1 LRWFL
6 KFRFKKVF
14 SISNFP
20 LWTVLFA
27 IAVLAIY
34 FYINEHARYEA
45 GTELIDIYFA
55 ADISYAH
62 QKVIDEFNKEYHGKI
77 KVITIDLPFKK
88 FSTNERKELLARTL
102 RSNSDRLDV
111 FAVDQIWVPRFAKWS
126 APITNFLPEFRKN
139 DFLKYALETCYYD
152 NKLLAVPL
160 NIDVNMMYYR
170 KDLLEKI
177 PAYDTLKSKLMD
189 SITWN
194 EFLDLSKKFTE
205 NINPF
210 YIFPADDYEGLVVSF
225 MDLILSQDRNYFKNN
240 NFNFNTPIAKKALKL
255 LYDFINVYHISPES
269 VVNFDEAS
277 SYKYFIEKNGVFL
290 WGWPSYE
297 KDDRNLYKST
307 PKDKLLVKA
316 ALPHFNNLPPTTI
329 LGGWNIMVSKYSKKK
344 NQISE
349 FLKFITGK
357 KAQEMLYVDGAYLPI
372 LNAFYNGSVY
382 LKKYPDLIFKKKLLD
397 TGVHRP
403 FFEDYTRIS
412 DIISFYINKA
422 LKKEISLDD
431 ALRKITTMIKS
442 NKILIK

>member
-1 LRWFL
+1 M
-6 KFRFKKVF
+6 
-14 SISNFP
+14 
-20 LWTVLFA
+20 WTVLFA
-27 IAVLAIY
+27 IAVLSIY
-34 FYINEHARYEA
+34 FYINEHNRYESS
-45 GTELIDIYFA
+45 TEPIKIYFA

-62 QKVIDEFNKEYHGKI
+62 QKVIDEFNKEFSGKI

-126 APITNFLPEFRKN
+126 APIVNFLPEFKKKN
-139 DFLKYALETCYYD
+139 FLRYALATCYYD

-170 KDLLEKI
+170 SDLLRKI
-177 PAYDTLKSKLMD
+177 PGYDTLKSKLIN
-189 SITWN
+189 SITWK
-194 EFLDLSKKFTE
+194 EFLNLSKNFSR

-240 NFNFNTPIAKKALKL
+240 NFNFNTPIALKALKL

-269 VVNFDEAS
+269 VVNFNEAS
-277 SYKYFIEKNGVFL
+277 SYKYFIENNGVFL

-297 KDDRNLYKST
+297 KDKKNLYKST
-307 PKDKLLVKA
+307 SKDKLLVKA
-316 ALPHFNNLPPTTI
+316 ALPHFRNLPPTTI

-344 NQISE
+344 NEISE
-349 FLKFITGK
+349 FLKFVTSK
-357 KAQEMLYVDGAYLPI
+357 KAQEMLYVNGAYLPI
-372 LNAFYNGSVY
+372 LNTFYNDSAY

-397 TGVHRP
+397 SGVHRP
-403 FFEDYTRIS
+403 FLEDYTRIS
-412 DIISFYINKA
+412 DIISFYVKKA
-422 LKKEISLDD
+422 LKKEIPVDV
-431 ALRKITTMIKS
+431 ALNKITSMVKS
-442 NKILIK
+442 NKVLIK